1 MDEGAIAHPFCAI
14 AHPFIFQK
22 MRIRAFFKKYLKR
35 DGTGRSVGTERVRV
49 GGRSVFRRTIFQKN
63 RIREFFEKCFKRD
76 GTERVGTERVG
87 RVGNPL
93 GRQSLL

>member
-1 MDEGAIAHPFCAI
+1 MLWLII
-14 AHPFIFQK
+14 Y
-22 MRIRAFFKKYLKR
+22 FFFFR

-49 GGRSVFRRTIFQKN
+49 GGRSVFRRTIFQKI
-63 RIREFFEKCFKRD
+63 RIRDIFEKCFKRD
-76 GTERVGTERVG
+76 DTERVGRVGTERVG

>member
-1 MDEGAIAHPFCAI
+1 MIDFHKI
-14 AHPFIFQK
+14 FIKLINF
-22 MRIRAFFKKYLKR
+22 IIIFFR
-35 DGTGRSVGTERVRV
+35 NGTGRSVGTERVRV

-63 RIREFFEKCFKRD
+63 RIRDFFMLKTGRY
-76 GTERVGTERVG
+76 GSAVGTERVG

>member
-1 MDEGAIAHPFCAI
+1 MNYY
-14 AHPFIFQK
+14 
-22 MRIRAFFKKYLKR
+22 FFR
-35 DGTGRSVGTERVRV
+35 NGTGRSVGTERVRV
-49 GGRSVFRRTIFQKN
+49 GGRSVFRRTIFQKI

-76 GTERVGTERVG
+76 GTERVGRVGTERVG